1 LSQGIAVIPKTEKI
15 SRLQENFE
23 SVNLKLSEEDIE
35 KLKKLNSNSRI
46 VDANDHAN
54 FFFKNV
60 PLFD

>member
-15 SRLQENFE
+15 SRLQENLE

-35 KLKKLNSNSRI
+35 KLKKLNSNSRV
-46 VDANDHAN
+46 VDANEKSN
-54 FFFKNV
+54 YFFKNV